1 MHLRNCF
8 VTLTYADCHLA
19 RGGTL
24 VKGHLS
30 DFVRRVRETFRP
42 ELVRFYGIG
51 EYGTKTQRPH
61 YHALLFG
68 ADFPRG
74 AVVAKGEHGCAVYAS
89 TALQSHWKYGL
100 VSIGD
105 LTPESAAYCARYALK
120 KQGAMVH
127 KRLSSWTDPD
137 TGEVIYRT
145 PEFALMSR
153 RPGIGKTW
161 LTAYKSDVFPDD
173 FIIIKE
179 RKTRVPRYY
188 VKQLSETEAAS
199 VKERR
204 KEFAMSS
211 PDNSPGRLDARKA
224 VLQAKLLF
232 KLTKRG

>member
-1 MHLRNCF
+1 M
-8 VTLTYADCHLA
+8 TLTYANKWLP
-19 RGGTL
+19 RGNSL
-24 VKGHLS
+24 SKGHLA
-30 DFVRRVRETFRP
+30 DFIRRTREIFRP
-42 ELVRFYGIG
+42 ELIRFYGIG
-51 EYGTKTQRPH
+51 EYGTSTQRPH

-89 TALQSHWKYGL
+89 SALQNVWKYGL

-105 LTPESAAYCARYALK
+105 LTSESAAYCARYALK

-127 KRLSSWTDPD
+127 KRLSSWTDPH
-137 TGEVIYRT
+137 TGEVLNRT

-153 RPGIGKTW
+153 RPGIGKSW
-161 LTAYKSDVFPDD
+161 VTAYKSDVFPDD
-173 FIIIKE
+173 FCVVKE

-188 VKQLSETEAAS
+188 LKQLSEVEAAS
-199 VKERR
+199 VKAKR

-224 VLQAKLLF
+224 VLEAKLLY